1 MLFNITIN
9 WYFWLIPFLKN
20 CLKAEMWSADLK
32 KVLKGHK
39 IDFENPAETR
49 LFYGTIWNNFFI
61 FIWMSPF

>member
-9 WYFWLIPFLKN
+9 WYL
-20 CLKAEMWSADLK
+20 SADLK
-32 KVLKGHK
+32 KVLKGLK

-49 LFYGTIWNNFFI
+49 LFYGTIWNNIFI